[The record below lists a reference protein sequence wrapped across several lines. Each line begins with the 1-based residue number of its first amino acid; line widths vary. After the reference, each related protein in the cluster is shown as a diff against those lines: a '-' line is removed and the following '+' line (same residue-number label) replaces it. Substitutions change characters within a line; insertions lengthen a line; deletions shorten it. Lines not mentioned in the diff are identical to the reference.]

1 MNYAWIENN
10 VIRDIAHSTPS
21 EIYHPDI
28 AVHYDTLVP
37 DEAAPGDTY
46 DRLTLTKQVIIPV
59 EAPPT
64 PQPVFVPPTVT
75 VIEWKMLFHSEERIA
90 ITSSV
95 DPVIVDLQSLMNDP
109 RTTHVV
115 LSLKSIDIALDY
127 MTLKGYIADGRKA
140 EILTGKVL

>member
-28 AVHYDTLVP
+28 AAHYDTLVP

-46 DRLTLTKQVIIPV
+46 DGTTLTKQVIVPI
-59 EAPPT
+59 ELPPMSE
-64 PQPVFVPPTVT
+64 PVFIPPTVT

-90 ITSSV
+90 ISTST
-95 DPVIVDLQSLMNDP
+95 DPVIIDLQDLMNDP
-109 RTTHVV
+109 RTKVV
-115 LSLKSIDIALDY
+115 DLSLKSIDKALDY
-127 MTLKGYIADGRKA
+127 MTFKGYIAEGRKA
-140 EILTGKVL
+140 EILTGKIL